1 MAATPSDDARALPRD
16 DARVGSVLADR
27 YRLNELVGEG
37 GMGKVY
43 EAEHIHMRKRV
54 AVKVLHRELT
64 TVPEVVARFE
74 REAMAAA
81 NIDHPNVA
89 IATDFGKLADGAVFL
104 VLEFVQGKNLRD
116 QVAQGPFD
124 IPRALHIARQIA
136 GALGA
141 AHAQSIVHRDLK
153 PENVMLIDKGGD
165 PDFVKV
171 LDFGIAKVPID
182 QIAKDAPADAP
193 KSGHVITRAGMVFG
207 TPEYMAPE
215 QALGQNVDG
224 RADLY
229 ALGVI
234 LFEMITGGRPF
245 VGDDKA
251 SILGQQLSKLP
262 PRLSEKVG
270 VDVPE
275 AVEQIVVRLLAKEV
289 ALRFQKADEVA
300 SAVEA
305 VIGPIPRPQLPSS
318 PGLPVPHVGKPTFL
332 PHDPLPRFPSAHT
345 LPRVDGLGGVLKDV
359 QPVAVIPGAAAPV
372 EAPSSVLE
380 KDILPSA
387 DSASAPAA
395 SRVAFAKELA
405 SRVSFAKELAS
416 RVSFTKEIGPRAKQ
430 WLTRAG
436 GSLDKT
442 RERWPAPLRQKLS
455 RVSGES
461 IVLSGMIASTVLV
474 LVLVIGLLASDG
486 DPAVAAPG
494 DRAASVPATP
504 SASAASAA
512 QATAP
517 SAAELAQAKAAGAAA
532 LEALTQK
539 FPESAAAQ
547 LELAEAAAAAKQYVK
562 ATGAVGRALALD
574 ATLKDDPRTAR
585 VLFQSA
591 QVKDSQDATF
601 ALLEGPMAG
610 RGADILYDLVVQKG
624 VKPGAQTRAERY
636 VRSADFGENA
646 SPALKV
652 AVAMRKSK
660 NCDEVRS
667 NLPEVQRIGD
677 ERSLPY
683 LEFFQRKT
691 QHYGCLSEG
700 GLLDQTLAAVKKRA
714 GK

>member
-1 MAATPSDDARALPRD
+1 MAATPSDDARALTRD
-16 DARVGSVLADR
+16 DARVGTVLADR

-43 EAEHIHMRKRV
+43 GAEHIHMRKRV

-116 QVAQGPFD
+116 QVAQGPFEV
-124 IPRALHIARQIA
+124 PRALHIARQIA

-141 AHAQSIVHRDLK
+141 AHTQSIVHRDLK
-153 PENVMLIDKGGD
+153 PENVMLIEKGGD

-251 SILGQQLSKLP
+251 SILGQQLSKSP
-262 PRLSEKVG
+262 PRLSEKLG
-270 VDVPE
+270 VEVPE
-275 AVEQIVVRLLAKEV
+275 SVEQVVVRLLAKEV

-300 SAVEA
+300 AAVEA
-305 VIGPIPRPQLPSS
+305 IIGPIPRPQLPSS

-345 LPRVDGLGGVLKDV
+345 LPRVDGLTGVLKDV
-359 QPVAVIPGAAAPV
+359 QPVAIVAGAEAPV

-387 DSASAPAA
+387 DSSSTPAA
-395 SRVAFAKELA
+395 SRVAFAKELV
-405 SRVSFAKELAS
+405 SRVSRVGFA
-416 RVSFTKEIGPRAKQ
+416 KEIGPRAKQ
-430 WLTRAG
+430 WLSRAG

-442 RERWPAPLRQKLS
+442 RERWPAPVRKKLS
-455 RVSGES
+455 RISGES
-461 IVLSGMIASTVLV
+461 IVLSGAIAATVLA
-474 LVLVIGLLASDG
+474 LVLFIGVLASG
-486 DPAVAAPG
+486 SDPATTASA
-494 DRAASVPATP
+494 DRSASVPAPP
-504 SASAASAA
+504 SASALLPVP
-512 QATAP
+512 TKAP
-517 SAAELAQAKAAGAAA
+517 TQAELAQAKSGGAAA
-532 LEALTQK
+532 LEALSLK
-539 FPESAAAQ
+539 FPESAATH
-547 LELAEAAAAAKQYVK
+547 LELAEASATAKQYVK

-574 ATLKDDPRTAR
+574 GELKNDPRTAR

-601 ALLEGPMAG
+601 ALLEGPMAS

-624 VKPGAQTRAERY
+624 VKPGTQTRAERY
-636 VRSADFGENA
+636 VRSADFGEAA
-646 SPALKV
+646 SPALKA

-660 NCDEVRS
+660 NCAEVRS

-691 QHYGCLSEG
+691 QHYSCLTEG
-700 GLLDQTLAAVKKRA
+700 GLLDATLAAVKKRA

>member
-1 MAATPSDDARALPRD
+1 MAATPSDSARVLPRVE
-16 DARVGSVLADR
+16 DARVGTVLADR

-43 EAEHIHMRKRV
+43 GAEHIHMRKRV

-89 IATDFGKLADGAVFL
+89 IATDFGKLSDGAVFL

-116 QVAQGPFD
+116 EVAGGPFD
-124 IPRALHIARQIA
+124 IPRALHISRQIA

-141 AHAQSIVHRDLK
+141 AHTQSIVHRDLK
-153 PENVMLIDKGGD
+153 PENVMLIEKGGD

-182 QIAKDAPADAP
+182 QIAKEAPADAP

-245 VGDDKA
+245 SGDDKA
-251 SILGQQLSKLP
+251 SILGQQLSKSP
-262 PRLSEKVG
+262 PRLAERLG
-270 VDVPE
+270 AEVPE
-275 AVEQIVVRLLAKEV
+275 SVEQIVVRLLAKEV

-300 SAVEA
+300 SAIEA

-318 PGLPVPHVGKPTFL
+318 PGLPIPHVGKPTFL

-345 LPRVDGLGGVLKDV
+345 LPRVDGLAGVLKEV
-359 QPVAVIPGAAAPV
+359 QPVAVVPGAEVPV
-372 EAPSSVLE
+372 EPPSAVLE
-380 KDILPSA
+380 KDILSTA
-387 DSASAPAA
+387 DGASAPAT
-395 SRVAFAKELA
+395 SRVAFAKELV
-405 SRVSFAKELAS
+405 SRVAVAKRLAS
-416 RVSFTKEIGPRAKQ
+416 RVVIAKEILPRAKQ

-436 GSLDKT
+436 SSLDKT
-442 RERWPAPLRQKLS
+442 RERWPVPVRRKLT

-461 IVLSGMIASTVLV
+461 IVLSGLI
-474 LVLVIGLLASDG
+474 
-486 DPAVAAPG
+486 
-494 DRAASVPATP
+494 AASVLTLVILIGLIASDSSPPGTATADR
-504 SASAASAA
+504 SASVT
-512 QATAP
+512 ATTSSVSPPPARAP
-517 SAAELAQAKAAGAAA
+517 TAAELAQAKTSGVTA
-532 LEALTQK
+532 LDALAQK
-539 FPESAAAQ
+539 FPESAAVQ
-547 LELAEAAAAAKQYVK
+547 LELAEASIAGKQYVK

-574 ATLKDDPRTAR
+574 TELKNDPRTAR

-591 QVKDSQDATF
+591 QVKDSQDAAF

-624 VKPGAQTRAERY
+624 VKPGTQTRAERY
-636 VRSADFGENA
+636 VRSSDFGENA
-646 SPALKV
+646 SPELKA

-660 NCDEVRS
+660 NCAEVRA

-691 QHYGCLSEG
+691 QHYACLTEG
-700 GLLDQTLAAVKKRA
+700 GLLDATLAAVKKRS